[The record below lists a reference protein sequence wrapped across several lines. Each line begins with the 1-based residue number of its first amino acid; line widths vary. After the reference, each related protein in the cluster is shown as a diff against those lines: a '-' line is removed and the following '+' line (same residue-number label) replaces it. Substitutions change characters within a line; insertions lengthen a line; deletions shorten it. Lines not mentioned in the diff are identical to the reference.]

1 VNEAKLLC
9 QNGHYARAY
18 ALATLAYEEL
28 GKALMIS
35 KLIWVDGSDTKGLG
49 VFWRRFS
56 SHKLKIGN
64 SMLLLAWYAV
74 DRDRW
79 KWLKRRFGDLQKA
92 QQAVKE
98 QSLYVDY
105 RDKRFVLPS
114 EEFMGPTP
122 DARTQIRISEWTLG
136 LLRTVFPSEEVV
148 IVGFKRA
155 IAEARRA
162 GYARIKYEDRATF
175 LKMMMWIA
183 GVNIPSLEQSRGE

>member
-1 VNEAKLLC
+1 VNEAKPLYR
-9 QNGHYARAY
+9 NGHLARAY

-49 VFWRRFS
+49 VFWRRFN
-56 SHKLKIGN
+56 SHQLKIGN
-64 SMLLLAWYAV
+64 SMLLWAWYIA
-74 DRDRW
+74 DRDKW
-79 KWLKRRFGDLQKA
+79 KWLKGIGDLRKA

-105 RDKRFVLPS
+105 RDRRFVLPS

-122 DARTQIRISEWTLG
+122 DAKTQIMISEWTLG

-148 IVGFKRA
+148 IEGFKRA
-155 IAEARRA
+155 TVEARRA

-175 LKMMMWIA
+175 LKMMIWI
-183 GVNIPSLEQSRGE
+183 SSR